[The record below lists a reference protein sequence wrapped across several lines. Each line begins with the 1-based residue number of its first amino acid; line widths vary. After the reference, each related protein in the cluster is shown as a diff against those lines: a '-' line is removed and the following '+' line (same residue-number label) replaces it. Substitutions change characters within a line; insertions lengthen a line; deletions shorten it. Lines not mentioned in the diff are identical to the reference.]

1 MEILSSLGDG
11 FIIALT
17 VENLFLAFLGCFL
30 GTLMGALP
38 GLGPA
43 NGVAILIPI
52 AFSLGLGPTPALIL
66 LTSVYYGAMYGGR
79 ISSILLNIPGDEP
92 AMMTC
97 LDGYPMAQQGR
108 AGEALSLSGI
118 ASFVGAF
125 FATWGLV
132 LLAPQLVKIA
142 LLFGPAE
149 YFVLFTLAFATL
161 GGISSTNQA
170 KSAFAAALG
179 LGIAMIGSDSQTG
192 SQRFTFGEIHL
203 YDGIDFLIAIV
214 GLFALSEVFIFLE
227 HHRGGAAGGSRALKI
242 GKLLPDLGV
251 LKRCVPTMGRS
262 TIIGFIAGVLPGAGA
277 SLGSFL
283 SYSLEKSAVDREG
296 KTFGKG
302 DPRGVVAPEVGNNAA
317 SGGALV
323 PMLALGVPGS
333 GTTAVLLA
341 VLLQLNITPGPLL
354 FTKNPDV
361 VWGLIAALFIGNF
374 MLLAL
379 NIPLV
384 GLFTRILL
392 VPTRILMP
400 VVAMISFVGIYGIT
414 GSTFDMMLMVA
425 FGLVGWVLRKLDVP
439 LVPVILGILLGNEME
454 VNLRRAMTISDGDW
468 SILVG
473 SPLAI
478 VLWIIAITGFLLPVV
493 LGRRVKSKIE
503 ASRPADEVAEGD

>member
-1 MEILSSLGDG
+1 METLSNLADG
-11 FIIALT
+11 FAIALT
-17 VENLFLAFLGCFL
+17 WQNLLLALIGCFL

-52 AFSLGLGPTPALIL
+52 AFSMGLGPTPALIL

-97 LDGYPMAQQGR
+97 LDGYPMAQKGQ
-108 AGEALSLSGI
+108 AGEALTLSGV

-179 LGIAMIGSDSQTG
+179 LGIAMIGADSQTG

-227 HHRGGAAGGSRALKI
+227 HHRGGAVGKSGAMKI
-242 GKLLPDLGV
+242 GKLLPDLSM
-251 LKRCVPTMGRS
+251 LKRCIPTMGRG
-262 TIIGFIAGVLPGAGA
+262 TIIGFISGVLPGAGA

-283 SYSLEKSAVDREG
+283 AYSVERSTVDNKNE
-296 KTFGKG
+296 TFGKG
-302 DPRGVVAPEVGNNAA
+302 DPRGVAAPEAGNNAA

-354 FTKNPDV
+354 FQQNPDV

-379 NIPLV
+379 NIPMV
-384 GLFTRILL
+384 GLFTRVLM

-400 VVAMISFVGIYGIT
+400 VVAMISFVGIYSIT
-414 GSTFDMMLMVA
+414 NSTFDVMLMVG
-425 FGLVGWVLRKLDVP
+425 FGIVGWVLRKLDVP
-439 LVPVILGILLGNEME
+439 MVPIILGILLGNEME
-454 VNLRRAMTISDGDW
+454 VNMRRAMTISDGDW
-468 SILVG
+468 SIFFG

-478 VLWIIAITGFLLPVV
+478 ILWIIAITGFVLPIF
-493 LGRRVKSKIE
+493 LGRRMRKRMEANRPEEEAKI
-503 ASRPADEVAEGD
+503 GD